1 LLATDRALR
10 RSALLPTTLTFL
22 GSAGL
27 AALVALGREGHFLQV
42 AFALFVAISSMPPTL
57 LWPLWTRLGLEA
69 RRAVGGAP
77 GEEERP
83 GEPYPRL
90 LVRELAKALRQ
101 TAAVAIGLG
110 PIFFVVELL
119 PGVGHGV
126 TILLGAAWAW
136 YWVVLDALEI
146 PVELQPGRLGPGEP
160 PWFERELRAL
170 GARSRWLR
178 LVGRVGQFVGW
189 LARPWRHQA
198 SFTERHPWESAGF
211 AVGTVTF
218 LAIPVL
224 GVFFRAVAITAATA
238 MVVRE
243 EAGSGPENR
252 ELARAADPV

>member
-1 LLATDRALR
+1 M
-10 RSALLPTTLTFL
+10 
-22 GSAGL
+22 
-27 AALVALGREGHFLQV
+27 ALGRDGHFLQA
-42 AFALFVAISSMPPTL
+42 AFASFVAISSMPPTL

-90 LVRELAKALRQ
+90 LVRELLKALRQ
-101 TAAVAIGLG
+101 TAVVAVGLA
-110 PIFFVVELL
+110 PIFFVVEHL

-126 TILLGAAWAW
+126 TILLGASWAW
-136 YWVVLDALEI
+136 YWVVLDAFEI
-146 PVELQPGRLGPGEP
+146 PVELQPGRLGPGDP

-178 LVGRVGQFVGW
+178 LLGRVGQFVGW

-211 AVGTVTF
+211 ALGTVTF

-238 MVVRE
+238 MVVSE
-243 EAGSGPENR
+243 ETGPDGADQ
-252 ELARAADPV
+252 ELARPADPV

>member
-1 LLATDRALR
+1 
-10 RSALLPTTLTFL
+10 
-22 GSAGL
+22 
-27 AALVALGREGHFLQV
+27 VALGRDGHFLQA
-42 AFALFVAISSMPPTL
+42 AFALFVAIWSMPPTL

-90 LVRELAKALRQ
+90 LVRELWKALRQ
-101 TAAVAIGLG
+101 TAVVAVGLA
-110 PIFFVVELL
+110 PVFVVVELL
-119 PGVGHGV
+119 PGIGHRV

-160 PWFERELRAL
+160 PWFERGLRTL

-211 AVGTVTF
+211 ALGTVTF

-238 MVVRE
+238 MVVSQ
-243 EAGSGPENR
+243 EATPDRADR
-252 ELARAADPV
+252 ELARPADSV